1 MREIQDPSESR
12 NVMYPGSKNQ
22 YGQDGNSPI
31 LISRFNLIPNK
42 IPERCFVVVV
52 VEIVKLPQKFIWKS
66 KGFRTDQT
74 ALKKRSKA
82 GQLKLQDFKTAYRK
96 SLWCWP
102 EDGQV
107 Q

>member
-1 MREIQDPSESR
+1 MREIQDPSENR
-12 NVMYPGSKNQ
+12 NVMYPGSKKQ
-22 YGQDGNSPI
+22 YGQDGNSSTW
-31 LISRFNLIPNK
+31 ISRFNLIPNK

-52 VEIVKLPQKFIWKS
+52 EIVKLPLKFTWKS
-66 KGFRTDQT
+66 KEFRIDQT

-82 GQLKLQDFKTAYRK
+82 GQLKLPDFKTAYRK